1 MEEKSNGKVKQTAP
15 TIINPWRHQT
25 IMFADQPDLLRWK
38 VSMDEIREECNRI
51 IAECS
56 DPNNLPANN
65 VQAIRVWLDRVDSI
79 VDAGRPVLPSAIHVW
94 LESANTMVEARVKAM
109 VEAHR
114 PVLPSV
120 LFARHIFV
128 EAITDQ

>member
-1 MEEKSNGKVKQTAP
+1 MEEKSKGKVKQTAP
-15 TIINPWRHQT
+15 TIINPRRHQT
-25 IMFADQPDLLRWK
+25 IMVYTGVYMDGELPLIIKFADKPDCLRWK

-79 VDAGRPVLPSAIHVW
+79 VDAGRPVPPSF
-94 LESANTMVEARVKAM
+94 LYARN
-109 VEAHR
+109 R
-114 PVLPSV
+114 
-120 LFARHIFV
+120 FV
-128 EAITDQ
+128 EAIADQ